1 MKSLSESCQKRR
13 GETMETISFS
23 VGENFVSII
32 FSLFRKKG
40 TKNGK
45 IDFWT
50 FFKINKTVNIKI
62 ARISS
67 LVSSACLV
75 QKTHNVL

>member
-1 MKSLSESCQKRR
+1 MKSLLESCQKRR

-23 VGENFVSII
+23 IAENFVSII

-40 TKNGK
+40 MKNTK

-50 FFKINKTVNIKI
+50 FLKINKTVNIKI
-62 ARISS
+62 ARILRR
-67 LVSSACLV
+67 LVRPLHV
-75 QKTHNVL
+75 LKPHNFC